1 MRVKTIALAVVAVG
15 AAFGAATL
23 ARDWLETQ
31 QQALQA
37 QLTAA
42 NTSEPVTV
50 ETAKVLVARDDMPAG
65 TFLKEDNVRFADW
78 PKDGVAE
85 TYFVEEDTTL
95 EQLSG
100 AVVRSGLTAGEP
112 LTAGRIVRPGDRGF
126 LAAVLRP
133 GMRAISVPINATTGI
148 SGFIFPGD
156 YVDLLLTQSLKR
168 GEITRHASET
178 VLREVRVLAVDQR
191 VSDQEG
197 TPAVAKTATLEVTP
211 KQAEEIAVVMEIG
224 RLSLALRSLPQETET
239 GDEVVEPFGP
249 TLTWD
254 SQVSRVLQAPPSVTS
269 DGKPAT
275 TEVKVVR
282 GSESQTLAFR
292 RVQ

>member
-1 MRVKTIALAVVAVG
+1 MRVKTIVLAAVAVG

-23 ARDWLETQ
+23 ARDWLESQ
-31 QQALQA
+31 QLALQA
-37 QLTAA
+37 QLAA
-42 NTSEPVTV
+42 NKPEPVKV

-65 TFLKEDNVRFADW
+65 TFLKEDNVRWADW
-78 PKDGVAE
+78 PKDGVAA
-85 TYFVEEDTTL
+85 TYFVEKDTTT
-95 EQLSG
+95 EDMNG
-100 AVVRSGLTAGEP
+100 AVVRTGLTAGEP

-156 YVDLLLTQSLKR
+156 FVDLLLTQSLKR
-168 GEITRHASET
+168 GQTTRHASET

-197 TPAVAKTATLEVTP
+197 KPAIAKTATLEVTP

-224 RLSLALRSLPQETET
+224 RLSLALRSLPQETEA
-239 GDEVVEPFGP
+239 GEAIIEPFGP

-254 SQVSRVLQAPPSVTS
+254 SQVSRVLQAPASVSS

-275 TEVKVVR
+275 TQVKVVR
-282 GSESQTLAFR
+282 GSESQTIAFR

>member
-1 MRVKTIALAVVAVG
+1 MRVKTIVLAAVAVG

-37 QLTAA
+37 QLAA
-42 NTSEPVTV
+42 NKPEPVKV
-50 ETAKVLVARDDMPAG
+50 ETAKVLVARDNMPAG
-65 TFLKEDNVRFADW
+65 TFLKEDNVRWADW
-78 PKDGVAE
+78 PKDGVAA
-85 TYFVEEDTTL
+85 TYFVEEDAATEDMT
-95 EQLSG
+95 G
-100 AVVRSGLTAGEP
+100 AVVRTGLTAGEP

-156 YVDLLLTQSLKR
+156 FVDLLLTQSLKR

-197 TPAVAKTATLEVTP
+197 TPTIAKTATLEVTP

-224 RLSLALRSLPQETET
+224 RLSLALRSLPQETEA
-239 GDEVVEPFGP
+239 GDEIIEPFGP

-254 SQVSRVLQAPPSVTS
+254 SQVSRVLQAPPSVSS

>member
-1 MRVKTIALAVVAVG
+1 MVRGYRTTAGG
-15 AAFGAATL
+15 AALWGRHVPSAAATC
-23 ARDWLETQ
+23 ARHICAT
-31 QQALQA
+31 
-37 QLTAA
+37 
-42 NTSEPVTV
+42 
-50 ETAKVLVARDDMPAG
+50 
-65 TFLKEDNVRFADW
+65 
-78 PKDGVAE
+78 
-85 TYFVEEDTTL
+85 DT
-95 EQLSG
+95 
-100 AVVRSGLTAGEP
+100 
-112 LTAGRIVRPGDRGF
+112 
-126 LAAVLRP
+126 
-133 GMRAISVPINATTGI
+133 
-148 SGFIFPGD
+148 
-156 YVDLLLTQSLKR
+156 
-168 GEITRHASET
+168 TRHASET

-239 GDEVVEPFGP
+239 GDEIIEPFGP

-254 SQVSRVLQAPPSVTS
+254 SQVSRVLQAPASVSS

>member
-1 MRVKTIALAVVAVG
+1 MRVKTIVLAAVAVG

-37 QLTAA
+37 QWAA
-42 NTSEPVTV
+42 NKPEPVKV

-65 TFLKEDNVRFADW
+65 TFLKEDNVRWADW
-78 PKDGVAE
+78 PKDGVAA
-85 TYFVEEDTTL
+85 TYFVEKDTTT
-95 EQLSG
+95 EDMTG
-100 AVVRSGLTAGEP
+100 AVVRTGLTAGEP

-156 YVDLLLTQSLKR
+156 FVDLLLTQSLKR
-168 GEITRHASET
+168 GDTTRHASET

-197 TPAVAKTATLEVTP
+197 TPTIAKTATLEVTP

-224 RLSLALRSLPQETET
+224 RLSLALRSLPQETES
-239 GDEVVEPFGP
+239 GDEIIEPFGP

-254 SQVSRVLQAPPSVTS
+254 SQVSRVLQAPASVTS
-269 DGKPAT
+269 DGQPAT
-275 TEVKVVR
+275 TQVKVVR

>member
-1 MRVKTIALAVVAVG
+1 MRVRTIALAVVAVG

-23 ARDWLETQ
+23 ARDWLEAQ
-31 QQALQA
+31 QLALQA
-37 QLTAA
+37 QLEA
-42 NTSEPVTV
+42 NKVEPVKV
-50 ETAKVLVARDDMPAG
+50 ETAKILVANDEMPAG
-65 TFLKEDNVRFADW
+65 TFLKEGNVRWADW

-85 TYFVEEDTTL
+85 TYFAEEEGVL
-95 EQLSG
+95 EDLSG
-100 AVVRSGLTAGEP
+100 AVVRTGLTAGEP
-112 LTAGRIVRPGDRGF
+112 LTVGRIVRPGDRGF
-126 LAAVLRP
+126 LAAVLQP

-156 YVDLLLTQSLKR
+156 YVDLLLTQSLKQ
-168 GEITRHASET
+168 GDSTRHASET

-197 TPAVAKTATLEVTP
+197 TPSVAKTATLEVTP

-224 RLSLALRSLPQETET
+224 RLSLALRSLPQETEE
-239 GDEVVEPFGP
+239 GVEILEPFGP

-254 SQVSRVLQAPPSVTS
+254 SQVSRVLRAPAATTPS
-269 DGKPAT
+269 GKPAT
-275 TEVKVVR
+275 VQVKVVR

-292 RVQ
+292 RIQ

>member
-1 MRVKTIALAVVAVG
+1 MRVKTIVLAAVAVG

-37 QLTAA
+37 QLAA
-42 NTSEPVTV
+42 NKPEPVKV

-65 TFLKEDNVRFADW
+65 TFLKEDNVRWADW
-78 PKDGVAE
+78 PKDGVAA
-85 TYFVEEDTTL
+85 TYFVEKDTTT
-95 EQLSG
+95 EDMTG
-100 AVVRSGLTAGEP
+100 AVVRTGLTAGEP

-156 YVDLLLTQSLKR
+156 FVDLLLTQSLKR
-168 GEITRHASET
+168 GDTTRHASET

-197 TPAVAKTATLEVTP
+197 TPTIAKTATLEVTP

-224 RLSLALRSLPQETET
+224 RLSLALRSLPQETES
-239 GDEVVEPFGP
+239 GDEIIEPFGP

-254 SQVSRVLQAPPSVTS
+254 SQVSRVLQAPASVTS
-269 DGKPAT
+269 DGQPAT
-275 TEVKVVR
+275 TQVKVVR